1 MITLYIV
8 VVAIGLIASIVFF
21 ARDAGK
27 DKAENKVMED
37 TLDDIMLAK
46 QARDAL
52 DASPAVRKRVR
63 EKFTRK

>member
-1 MITLYIV
+1 MITLYLLLFTV
-8 VVAIGLIASIVFF
+8 SIGASIVWF

-52 DASPAVRKRVR
+52 DASPAVRKRLR
-63 EKFTRK
+63 EKYTRK